1 MGVGTRLTI
10 GVMGSAGGEHDEETL
25 VQLVRLGRAIAA
37 RSYVLV
43 TGGCPG
49 LPYAA
54 ARGAQAAGG
63 LTIGISPGLSRDE
76 HVHKY
81 GAPTDAYDVLIYTG
95 SGLMGREVLNIRSS
109 DIVVIAGGHSGTLA
123 EFAIAYDEGKL
134 IGVLTGTGG
143 IADRVDDLV
152 RLCQK
157 DTGAAVLY
165 DHDPVRLLDRLS
177 EYYVTRHAAHPNCFC
192 TPVRAAGPV
201 AATGAQGAT
210 PPR

>member
-1 MGVGTRLTI
+1 MSTAKRLAI
-10 GVMGSAGGEHDEETL
+10 GVMGSASEDAGEE
-25 VQLVRLGRAIAA
+25 VAAKVMRLGRAVAE
-37 RSYVLV
+37 RGCVLV

-54 ARGAQAAGG
+54 ARGAQASGG
-63 LTIGISPGLSRDE
+63 LAIGISPGLSREE
-76 HVHKY
+76 HERKY
-81 GAPTDAYDVLIYTG
+81 GSPADAYDVLIYTG

-109 DIVVIAGGHSGTLA
+109 DIVVIAGGRSGTLG

-165 DHDPVRLLDRLS
+165 DDDPIRLLDRLI
-177 EYYVTRHAAHPNCFC
+177 EYYLTQHIAHPNCFC
-192 TPVRAAGPV
+192 TPVRTTSTSDREQCAASP
-201 AATGAQGAT
+201 T
-210 PPR
+210 